1 MTRATP
7 ARLAALSVLAAAKHR
22 DAYVRDLLG
31 SSDAVRALS
40 SRDAAFARRLVLGAT
55 ACEGCLDAALDRWLA
70 KPGKVSPRVRAA
82 LRLAAFELIYLG
94 TSPEVA
100 VSQGVE
106 LVRSQAR
113 AAAGM
118 ANAVLRRVADGR
130 VAFLAAEDVEPA
142 DRPLVSRARA
152 AGLPT
157 WLAGEIEASLG
168 EKAARDLFS
177 SELEP
182 APLAA
187 CLNPRLVRPVPGL
200 VSASPNPS
208 GTSGAVV
215 HIPGQMTPFGQESE
229 PAGSAAVHISG
240 RNAPAGQESE
250 PSASAARLVDASLPA
265 GCALVSDMPALIASG
280 ALECGDVVVSDA
292 NAQAVALGAVRPGSC
307 LEIGAG
313 RGTKTFVMAVAADR
327 AGIRREHVA
336 LDLYEGKCRQNMERL
351 RRVGLAGGVTVVAGD
366 ATDLDAALAGLDD
379 EAGERRLFDTVLVD
393 APCSGT
399 GTMRRHPEIPWR
411 LDQADIAPDGLPA
424 LQARMLRQASARV
437 KPGGLLVY
445 ATCSVLSQENGAVV
459 DGFLSSPEGA
469 AFTEVSRTQT
479 TLAPGAFDGHFHAA
493 FERRV

>member
-7 ARLAALSVLAAAKHR
+7 ARLAALSVLAAAKRR

-40 SRDAAFARRLVLGAT
+40 SRDAAFARRLALGAT
-55 ACEGCLDAALDRWLA
+55 ACEGCLDEALDRWLA

-94 TSPEVA
+94 TPPEAA

-130 VAFLAAEDVEPA
+130 VAFLAAEDVESA
-142 DRPLVSRARA
+142 DRPLASRARA

-157 WLAGEIEASLG
+157 WLAREIEVSLG
-168 EKAARDLFS
+168 DDAARALYA

-182 APLAA
+182 APLAV
-187 CLNPRLVRPVPGL
+187 CLNPRATRPVPGL
-200 VSASPNPS
+200 ATSPSPS
-208 GTSGAVV
+208 GTSGAAVR
-215 HIPGQMTPFGQESE
+215 IPGQTTPFGRESE
-229 PAGSAAVHISG
+229 PAGSAPVHISG
-240 RNAPAGQESE
+240 RNAVSGQESE
-250 PSASAARLVDASLPA
+250 PSATGVPPEGASLPD
-265 GCALVSDMPALIASG
+265 GCAAVSDMPALIASG
-280 ALECGDVVVSDA
+280 ALERGDAVASDA
-292 NAQAVALGAVRPGSC
+292 NAQAVALSAVRPGCC

-313 RGTKTFVMAVAADR
+313 RGTKTFVMAAAAAR
-327 AGIRREHVA
+327 AGLRREHVA

-351 RRVGLAGGVTVVAGD
+351 RRAGLADGVAAVAGD
-366 ATDLDAALAGLDD
+366 ATDLDAALADLDAA
-379 EAGERRLFDTVLVD
+379 AGEPRLFDAVFVD

-411 LDQADIAPDGLPA
+411 LDPADIAPEGLPA
-424 LQARMLRQASARV
+424 LQSRMLRQASARV
-437 KPGGLLVY
+437 RPGGLLVY
-445 ATCSVLSQENGAVV
+445 ATCSVLSRENGAVV

-479 TLAPGAFDGHFHAA
+479 TPEPGAFDGHFHAVL
-493 FERRV
+493 ERRV